1 LVLFFLRFFD
11 IKNGEN
17 DVICKNK
24 RHFRDQRTK
33 IDNPAALEH
42 NFDLCSRYYVNFVQK
57 YANMQKKRLFQ
68 IFLTKYTL

>member
-1 LVLFFLRFFD
+1 LFD

-17 DVICKNK
+17 QVIFKNK
-24 RHFRDQRTK
+24 RHFRVQRTK

-42 NFDLCSRYYVNFVQK
+42 YFELCSRYYVNFTQK
-57 YANMQKKRLFQ
+57 YANMQKKRVFQ